1 MSLPSFPN
9 IDPPIKR
16 EDAVNQILSSIAMEE
31 LGMSH
36 ILNAEGEKLQYILG
50 TLPGLSGP
58 AATVKDVLNA
68 NGSIKDL
75 LETATQNQLLLKS
88 KMQCALDTTPAPG
101 PAGPAGATGPTGPA
115 GPTGAT
121 GPTGSAGAAGAA
133 GATGATG
140 PTGPAG
146 ATGPAGPAGPTG
158 PTGPAG
164 KYSPGMDGP
173 TGPTGPAGP
182 TGPNL
187 TATSAVASNFT
198 GGTVLPD
205 PLGDAL
211 LGVTVPL
218 PNVGQRSTSIDF
230 DKANNEFIS
239 KIDGYFQISYNLNP
253 STPVVGTAQ
262 LVINNEINKASVM
275 TSQLAVNHFSGT
287 ILVPLHKGD
296 RVSLRVISATPVVL
310 PAQSAGASLLILRL
324 GL

>member
-68 NGSIKDL
+68 NGSVKDL
-75 LETATQNQLLLKS
+75 LETAAQNQLFLKS
-88 KMQCALDTTPAPG
+88 KMQCALDTTPAQG

-115 GPTGAT
+115 G
-121 GPTGSAGAAGAA
+121 
-133 GATGATG
+133 ATGA
-140 PTGPAG
+140 
-146 ATGPAGPAGPTG
+146 AGPAGPTG

-173 TGPTGPAGP
+173 TGPVGPVGP
-182 TGPNL
+182 TGPNV
-187 TATSAVASNFT
+187 TATHTFASNYT

-205 PLGDAL
+205 PLRDGL

-218 PNVGQRSTSIDF
+218 PNVGQRSTKIDF
-230 DKANNEFIS
+230 DKASSEFIS

-253 STPVVGTAQ
+253 STPLVGTAQ
-262 LVINNEINKASVM
+262 IVINNEINKASVM
-275 TSQLAVNHFSGT
+275 TSQLATNHFSGT

-296 RVSLRVISATPVVL
+296 RVSLRMISAAPIVL
-310 PAQSAGASLLILRL
+310 PAQSAGASLLLLCL
-324 GL
+324 G